1 MHHVNS
7 YCSKNG
13 VNLPPP
19 PHPPIKSERS
29 WNNFSCTCVLYFLS
43 QVILVWGSS
52 LTSCKRQEPRPDEIE
67 VVINVTHS
75 IIWKCSVTEC
85 HPGSGMNIPCGTS
98 VAIGTPIECV
108 YCVKGVNY
116 SDTNDYSQC
125 KSCRDCSPHEK
136 SSGNCTTT
144 EDASRCLE
152 ICRKGFYWNNV
163 TNACDQ
169 CSVCCGQP
177 PTNHEKQC
185 EDSGLPVT
193 LQCRETPLLE
203 CVDTYE
209 PKLDNS
215 LSSKNL
221 VIIVMTVTTACTLF
235 AVICVCG
242 IRFSLWKKFKKSTGR
257 GSQETRELTVSLK
270 KLQDDDDLESISV
283 YRSASYAEGADNKR
297 ILTSG

>member
-1 MHHVNS
+1 M
-7 YCSKNG
+7 
-13 VNLPPP
+13 
-19 PHPPIKSERS
+19 
-29 WNNFSCTCVLYFLS
+29 
-43 QVILVWGSS
+43 
-52 LTSCKRQEPRPDEIE
+52 
-67 VVINVTHS
+67 
-75 IIWKCSVTEC
+75 
-85 HPGSGMNIPCGTS
+85 
-98 VAIGTPIECV
+98 
-108 YCVKGVNY
+108 
-116 SDTNDYSQC
+116 
-125 KSCRDCSPHEK
+125 
-136 SSGNCTTT
+136 
-144 EDASRCLE
+144 
-152 ICRKGFYWNNV
+152 
-163 TNACDQ
+163 
-169 CSVCCGQP
+169 
-177 PTNHEKQC
+177 
-185 EDSGLPVT
+185 T

>member
-1 MHHVNS
+1 
-7 YCSKNG
+7 
-13 VNLPPP
+13 
-19 PHPPIKSERS
+19 
-29 WNNFSCTCVLYFLS
+29 
-43 QVILVWGSS
+43 
-52 LTSCKRQEPRPDEIE
+52 
-67 VVINVTHS
+67 
-75 IIWKCSVTEC
+75 
-85 HPGSGMNIPCGTS
+85 MNIPCGTS

-116 SDTNDYSQC
+116 SNTNDYSQC